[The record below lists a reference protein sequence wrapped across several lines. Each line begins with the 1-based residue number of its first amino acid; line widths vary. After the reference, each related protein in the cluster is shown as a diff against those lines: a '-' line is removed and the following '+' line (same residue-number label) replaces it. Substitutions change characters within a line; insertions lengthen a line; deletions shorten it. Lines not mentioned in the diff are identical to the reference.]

1 MLNNYKNITFT
12 IETLIINNVSKYN
25 SINKLKNFINTTLNT
40 YISNNMIKCVLA
52 SNNIKFKNFSNINTF
67 VKNNC
72 IDNNIIIITNEI
84 ESYIINNKENSIKLI
99 MNNVNLIF
107 NIKCT
112 KKDIIGPLQKNKIH
126 KKSFYKITPFVD
138 NYIEK

>member
-1 MLNNYKNITFT
+1 
-12 IETLIINNVSKYN
+12 
-25 SINKLKNFINTTLNT
+25 
-40 YISNNMIKCVLA
+40 MIKCVLA

-112 KKDIIGPLQKNKIH
+112 KKRYYWSIA
-126 KKSFYKITPFVD
+126 KK
-138 NYIEK
+138 